1 MLTISTISIPHL
13 VKPCKGRPLA
23 REPPFPTRPTGR
35 ASEFALSPGLAY
47 NAHNLA
53 LSKLE
58 IHRPKIMAQELEH
71 PSLEEVHETVD
82 VPRDGRWWRR
92 WLAITGP
99 ALMVAVG
106 YMDPGNWA
114 TDLAG
119 GSRYNYA
126 LIWVLLM
133 SNVMAVLLQSLA
145 ARLGIV
151 SRRDLAQACREEY
164 PPFVNVPLYILAEIA
179 ITATDLAEVLGS
191 AIALQLLFG
200 LPLLYGVLLTAF
212 DTLLLLVLSHYGIRK
227 LEAVVASLVGTI
239 GLAMVVEIFLARPDW
254 HGIAT
259 GFFPTVPDTT
269 ALYIAIGIL
278 GATVM
283 PHNLYLHSALVQTRR
298 VGRHPREVREAI
310 RWNTIDSA
318 VALNLAFF
326 INAAILIM
334 AAAVFYRHGLHQ
346 VAEIQDAYRLL
357 EPLLGTTVAPLAFGI
372 ALLASGQ
379 SSTITGTL
387 AGQIVMEGYLNLRIR
402 PWLRR
407 LITRLLAI
415 TPAII
420 AIVYFGEYAT
430 GDLLVLSQVILSL
443 QLPFATIPLIHMV
456 SDRERM
462 GTFAIGPRL
471 RLAAW
476 GVASLIVG
484 LNVKLVVDEVS
495 AWVAS
500 AGPQAWLVQVTLL
513 PLLAVL
519 ALLLAYVTVRP
530 FLDPVLGR
538 AGVPAPVRIHRELP
552 AWAEIVPLAPYRRV
566 AVAMDFSGGEERLLA
581 EVIRV
586 ADGYR
591 PHVYLIHVVES
602 PAARAVGPQA
612 ADHEVTVDMS
622 RLQQLA
628 ETLRGMG
635 FDVECLLGT
644 GDPVSEIARLV
655 NRVQADLLIMGSH
668 GHTGLSDV
676 LHGTTIEGVRHRVRA
691 NLLVVYLGER

>member
-1 MLTISTISIPHL
+1 MLR
-13 VKPCKGRPLA
+13 KP
-23 REPPFPTRPTGR
+23 
-35 ASEFALSPGLAY
+35 
-47 NAHNLA
+47 
-53 LSKLE
+53 
-58 IHRPKIMAQELEH
+58 EH
-71 PSLEEVHETVD
+71 VSLEEVHESVD
-82 VPRDGRWWRR
+82 IPQGGHWWRR

-119 GSRYNYA
+119 GSRYNYT
-126 LIWVLLM
+126 LLWVLLM
-133 SNVMAVLLQSLA
+133 SNLMAVLLQSLT

-151 SRRDLAQACREEY
+151 SQRDLAQACREEY
-164 PPFVNVPLYILAEIA
+164 PSYINIPLYLLAEIA

-200 LPLLYGVLLTAF
+200 IPLLYGVLITAF

-239 GLAMVVEIFLARPDW
+239 GGAMLIEIFLAQPDW
-254 HGIAT
+254 QGIAT
-259 GFFPTVPDTT
+259 GFVPSIPDRT

-298 VGRHPREVREAI
+298 VKRDRDSIREAI
-310 RWNTIDSA
+310 RWNTVDSA
-318 VALNLAFF
+318 VALNLAFLV
-326 INAAILIM
+326 NASILIM
-334 AAAVFYRHGLHQ
+334 AAAVFYRHGLHE

-357 EPLLGTTVAPLAFGI
+357 EPLLGTTIAPLAFGI

-420 AIVYFGEYAT
+420 AISYYGEYAT

-443 QLPFATIPLIHMV
+443 QLPFAVIPLIHFV
-456 SDRERM
+456 SDKERM
-462 GTFAIGPRL
+462 GEFAIGPRL
-471 RLAAW
+471 RVAAW
-476 GVASLIVG
+476 TVTGIIVA
-484 LNVKLVVDEVS
+484 LNVKLLVDEVT
-495 AWVAS
+495 AWMS
-500 AGPQAWLVQVTLL
+500 TAGPNSWLVQLL
-513 PLLAVL
+513 LFPLGGAV
-519 ALLLAYVTVRP
+519 ALLLGYITIRP

-538 AGVPAPVRIHRELP
+538 AGTPVPVHIHGEAPAWRELASPP
-552 AWAEIVPLAPYRRV
+552 AYKRI
-566 AVAMDFSGGEERLLA
+566 AVAMDFTGGEEKLLA
-581 EVIRV
+581 EVLRV
-586 ADGYR
+586 ADGTKPR
-591 PHVYLIHVVES
+591 VYLIHVVES
-602 PAARAVGPQA
+602 PAARAIGPHA
-612 ADHEVTVDMS
+612 ADREVTFDFS

-628 ETLRGMG
+628 DTLRAAGLE
-635 FDVECLLGT
+635 VECLLGM
-644 GDPVSEIARLV
+644 GDPAPEIARLV
-655 NRVQADLLIMGSH
+655 NQVQADLVIMGSH
-668 GHTGLSDV
+668 GHSGISDV
-676 LHGTTIEGVRHRVRA
+676 IHGTTIEGVRHRIRA